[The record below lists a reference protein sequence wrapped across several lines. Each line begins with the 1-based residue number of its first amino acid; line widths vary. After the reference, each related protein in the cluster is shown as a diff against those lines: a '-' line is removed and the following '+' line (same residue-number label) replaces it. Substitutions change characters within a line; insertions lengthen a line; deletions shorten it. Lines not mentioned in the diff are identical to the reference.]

1 MLFRVYFA
9 AWQVQV
15 LVSRKRNSMA
25 NKMGTRGWLGIGVT
39 VLVLGG
45 IAGVAIWLSLGQS
58 TNPDYQ
64 LRNERPGIGEYFI
77 HLWVDPQPPTTGDVE
92 ISTQLSTIIGTPIE
106 LSGLEIDVVPPD
118 DGDTREL
125 DTEHTYDGP
134 NDGDLYI
141 ATTTFDRP
149 GTWQVV
155 IRYRFGAGSEVTDSF
170 DIEVA
175 E

>member
-1 MLFRVYFA
+1 V
-9 AWQVQV
+9 WQEQWTACSEEVC
-15 LVSRKRNSMA
+15 SMA
-25 NKMGTRGWLGIGVT
+25 TKVGKRGWLGAAVT

-45 IAGVAIWLSLGQS
+45 IAVVAIYLSLDQS

-64 LRNERPGIGEYFI
+64 IRNERPGIGEYYAN
-77 HLWVDPQPPTTGDVE
+77 LWVDPQPPATGETE

-106 LSGLEIDVVPPD
+106 LSSLAIDVVPPD
-118 DGDTREL
+118 DGDVREL
-125 DTEHTYDGP
+125 DTRHTYDGP

-141 ATTTFDRP
+141 ADTSFDQA

-155 IRYRFGAGSEVTDSF
+155 LRYSFGGPEVEDSF